1 MQQKMNIK
9 ASNLMKISDTRWV
22 CRYKN
27 CQAVKNNYE
36 VILEILRDE
45 IDNNKDMDIAQA
57 IGILNMFN

>member
-1 MQQKMNIK
+1 
-9 ASNLMKISDTRWV
+9 MKISDIRWV

-45 IDNNKDMDIAQA
+45 INNNNDMDVAQA
-57 IGILNMFN
+57 IGILNIIK

>member
-1 MQQKMNIK
+1 MNIK

-45 IDNNKDMDIAQA
+45 INNNNHDMNVAQA
-57 IGILNMFN
+57 IGILNIFN